1 MSVELKTPAAPTY
14 VHVAAG
20 VIRDSRGRILLA
32 RRTEGRDLA
41 GAWEFPGGKVEKNEA
56 VFDALKRELDEE
68 LGICVL
74 KAVPLIKVPQHYAH
88 KSIVLDVY
96 EVTQF
101 SGKPLGR
108 EKQALAWAPLAKLHA
123 YPMPAAD
130 RPVVA
135 ALTQPAL
142 MAITPAF
149 NGDKKRFLARIE
161 KQLKAGV
168 GIVQLRSDLPMSLEL
183 RQLAADVRTLCLQ
196 HDAKCF
202 INQHIDLARDLGCGV
217 HLKSSQLH
225 QSGIEKIISDMLT
238 SAACHHKADLLR
250 AQSINVDFALLSP
263 VAKTTS
269 HPDVE
274 PIGWQGFAA
283 LRAEV
288 SMPIFALGGL
298 NVNDLRTARAHGAQG
313 VAGISQF

>member
-1 MSVELKTPAAPTY
+1 MGGELKTPAVGAY

-41 GAWEFPGGKVEKNEA
+41 GAWEFPGGKVEKNETA
-56 VFDALKRELDEE
+56 FDALKRELDEE
-68 LGICVL
+68 LGIRVL

-108 EKQALAWAPLAKLHA
+108 EKQALAWVPLAKLNA

-142 MAITPAF
+142 MAITPEF
-149 NGDKKRFLARIE
+149 NGDKKRFLVRIE
-161 KQLKAGV
+161 KQLKS
-168 GIVQLRSDLPMSLEL
+168 GIGMIQLRSHLPMSEEL

-196 HDAKCF
+196 HGAKCF

-225 QSGIEKIISDMLT
+225 QPGIEKMISGMLT
-238 SAACHHKADLLR
+238 SAACHHKADLLK
-250 AQSINVDFALLSP
+250 AQAINIDFGLLSP
-263 VAKTTS
+263 IAKTSS
-269 HPDVE
+269 HPDAE
-274 PIGWQGFAA
+274 PIGWEGFAA

-298 NVNDLRTARAHGAQG
+298 SANDMSIARAHGAQG
-313 VAGISQF
+313 IAGISQF